1 MKMAAGFS
9 AAIFATSARRTLG
22 ELAVVSLAS
31 VKRVSPKAIK
41 TNGSGTAESVT
52 VNVAAETAGPLK
64 VAASRKTMGKDLFIA
79 RCYGPGGSQI
89 MKLLFAALL
98 CIPAVAAAAGTAPS
112 ESARWQQHARHVH
125 IIRDNWGIAHV
136 YGKSD
141 ADAVFGMIYAQAED
155 DFNRIERNYLVSLG
169 WLAQAEGESA
179 VYDDLR
185 ARLFIDVGRLQQQY
199 RAAPAWLKS
208 LMDAWA
214 DGLNYF
220 LSTHSAVHP
229 KVIRR
234 FEPWMALSFTEGS
247 IGGDIETVDLGRLQ
261 KFYGEAGPPKV
272 SLRPASEPLLEEF
285 PGGSNGFAI
294 APKLTA
300 SGHAMLWINPHTSY
314 YFRSELQMVSE
325 QGLNVYGAV
334 TWGQFFVYQGFNTHN
349 GWMHTSYGGDAIDEY
364 AEDIVKKSD
373 GLYYRYGRQLK
384 KLRVSRVTVPFKQAE
399 GAGSRTFTVYR
410 SHHGPIIRSQ
420 NGKWIAIKL
429 LQKPVPA
436 LTQSYLRTKTTDYAS
451 FRKTQDLRTDTSNN
465 TVYADTNGTIA
476 YFHGNFIPKRDTSF
490 DFTRPVDGSNP
501 ATEWQGPHAVE
512 DTITLLNPGNGWLFN
527 SNNWPFS
534 SAGDRSPK
542 RENYPHYMW
551 TKGENPRGPH
561 AIEVL
566 SRMHAATLDSLIA
579 AGYDGHLTA
588 FDVLLPPLFAAFDA
602 LPAADARRADLKEAI
617 ETLRGWNRRTS
628 ADSVATAIAIFWGQG
643 LIERNGA
650 AARDADEPVYDY
662 LVDKLTD
669 AERIEG
675 LSAALEKLQQDF
687 GRRQIAWGEIN
698 RFQRLT
704 DDIVQP
710 FDDAKASLPVGF
722 APSQWGALASFDSS
736 KPRKTKKIYGSVGNS
751 FVAAVDFG
759 PTIHAKAI
767 MSGGESGDPSSSH
780 FTDQA
785 LMFSQGRFR
794 DVLFYP
800 EEIRAHAERSYQP

>member
-1 MKMAAGFS
+1 
-9 AAIFATSARRTLG
+9 
-22 ELAVVSLAS
+22 
-31 VKRVSPKAIK
+31 
-41 TNGSGTAESVT
+41 
-52 VNVAAETAGPLK
+52 
-64 VAASRKTMGKDLFIA
+64 
-79 RCYGPGGSQI
+79 
-89 MKLLFAALL
+89 MKLFFAALM
-98 CIPAVAAAAGTAPS
+98 CIPAVVCAAGASDAAS
-112 ESARWQQHARHVH
+112 ENAWREHAQRVH

-155 DFNRIERNYLVSLG
+155 DFNRIEHNYLVSLG

-179 VYDDLR
+179 LYSDLR

-199 RAAPAWLKS
+199 RAAPVWLKS
-208 LMDAWA
+208 LMDAWS

-229 KVIRR
+229 KVIRH

-247 IGGDIETVDLGRLQ
+247 IGGDIETIDLKQLE
-261 KFYGEAGPPKV
+261 KFYGPATPPMAALPGAATDPV
-272 SLRPASEPLLEEF
+272 PEEF

-325 QGLNVYGAV
+325 AGLNVYGAV

-364 AEDIVKKSD
+364 AEDLVKKPD
-373 GLYYRYGRQLK
+373 GLYYRYGPGLK
-384 KLRVSRVTVPFKQAE
+384 KLRASVVRIPIKQA
-399 GAGSRTFTVYR
+399 AGLGKRSFTVYH
-410 SHHGPIIRSQ
+410 SHHGPIIRAE

-429 LQKPVPA
+429 LQEPVPA
-436 LTQSYLRTKTTDYAS
+436 LSQSFLRTKTTDYAS
-451 FRKTQDLRTDTSNN
+451 FRKTQDMRTDTSNN
-465 TVYADTNGTIA
+465 TVYADASGTIA

-490 DFTRPVDGSNP
+490 DFTHPVDGSNP
-501 ATEWQGPHAVE
+501 ATEWHGPHAIA
-512 DTITLLNPGNGWLFN
+512 DTITLLNPSNGWLFN

-534 SAGDRSPK
+534 AAGEQSPK
-542 RENYPHYMW
+542 VENYPRYMW

-561 AIEVL
+561 AVEVL
-566 SRMHAATLDSLIA
+566 SKLRDATLDSLIA

-588 FDVLLPPLFAAFDA
+588 FDILLPPLIHAYDA
-602 LPAADARRADLKEAI
+602 LPGADPRRASLAEAI
-617 ETLRGWNRRTS
+617 DTLRAWNRRTS
-628 ADSVATAIAIFWGQG
+628 ADSVATAVAIFWGQG

-650 AARDADEPVYDY
+650 AARDADEPAYDY

-669 AERIEG
+669 DERLEG
-675 LSAALEKLQQDF
+675 LSAALAKLQQDF
-687 GRRQIAWGEIN
+687 GRWRIAWGEIN

-704 DDIVQP
+704 GDIVQP
-710 FDDAKASLPVGF
+710 FDDARPSLPVGF

-736 KPRKTKKIYGSVGNS
+736 KPRKTKKIYGSTGNS
-751 FVAAVDFG
+751 FIAAVDFG
-759 PTIHAKAI
+759 PTIHAKAL
-767 MSGGESGDPSSSH
+767 MSGGESGDPSSPH

-800 EEIRAHAERSYQP
+800 EDVRAHAERSYQPGK

>member
-1 MKMAAGFS
+1 
-9 AAIFATSARRTLG
+9 
-22 ELAVVSLAS
+22 
-31 VKRVSPKAIK
+31 
-41 TNGSGTAESVT
+41 
-52 VNVAAETAGPLK
+52 
-64 VAASRKTMGKDLFIA
+64 
-79 RCYGPGGSQI
+79 
-89 MKLLFAALL
+89 MKLLFAVLL
-98 CIPAVAAAAGTAPS
+98 CIPVVAGAAGAATG
-112 ESARWQQHARHVH
+112 ENARWQQHAKQVH

-155 DFNRIERNYLVSLG
+155 DFNRIERNYLMSLG
-169 WLAQAEGESA
+169 WLAQAEGESEL
-179 VYDDLR
+179 YSDLR
-185 ARLFIDVGRLQQQY
+185 ARLFIDVGRLQRQY
-199 RAAPAWLKS
+199 RAAPVWLKS
-208 LMDAWA
+208 LMDSWSE
-214 DGLNYF
+214 GLNYF
-220 LSTHSAVHP
+220 LATHPAVHP
-229 KVIRR
+229 KVIHH

-247 IGGDIETVDLGRLQ
+247 IGGDIETVDLKQLE
-261 KFYGEAGPPKV
+261 KFYGPAVSPAAGLTPTALPTPAARSGLV
-272 SLRPASEPLLEEF
+272 SDPVPEEF

-364 AEDIVKKSD
+364 AEDILKKSA
-373 GLYYRYGRQLK
+373 GLYYRYGKQLK
-384 KLRVSRVTVPFKQAE
+384 KLRVSQLVVPFKQAD
-399 GAGSRTFTVYR
+399 GSGSRTFTVYH
-410 SHHGPIIRSQ
+410 SHHGPIIRAE
-420 NGKWIAIKL
+420 NGKWIAIRL

-436 LTQSYLRTKTTDYAS
+436 LTQSYLRTKTSDYAS
-451 FRKTQDLRTDTSNN
+451 FRRTQDLRTDTSNN
-465 TVYADTNGTIA
+465 TVYADANGTIA

-490 DFTRPVDGSNP
+490 DFTHPVDGSNP
-501 ATEWQGPHAVE
+501 ATEWQGPHAVA
-512 DTITLLNPGNGWLFN
+512 DTITLLNPSNGWLFN

-534 SAGDRSPK
+534 SAGDQSPQ
-542 RENYPHYMW
+542 RQNYPRYMW

-561 AIEVL
+561 ANEVL
-566 SRMHAATLDSLIA
+566 GRMHGATLDSLIA

-602 LPAADARRADLKEAI
+602 LPAADPERAKLKEAI
-617 ETLRGWNRRTS
+617 EILRGWNRRTA

-650 AARDADEPVYDY
+650 AARDADEPAYDY

-669 AERIEG
+669 AQRIQG
-675 LSAALEKLQQDF
+675 LGAALEKLQQDF
-687 GRRQIAWGEIN
+687 GRWQIAWGEIN
-698 RFQRLT
+698 RFQRVT
-704 DDIVQP
+704 GDIVQP
-710 FDDAKASLPVGF
+710 FDDAKPSLPVGF

-736 KPRKTKKIYGSVGNS
+736 KPRKTKKIYGSTGNS
-751 FVAAVDFG
+751 FVAAVEFG

-767 MSGGESGDPSSSH
+767 MSGGESGDPSSPH

-785 LMFSQGRFR
+785 LMFSQGHFR

-800 EEIRAHAERSYQP
+800 EDVRAHAERSYQP

>member
-1 MKMAAGFS
+1 
-9 AAIFATSARRTLG
+9 
-22 ELAVVSLAS
+22 
-31 VKRVSPKAIK
+31 
-41 TNGSGTAESVT
+41 
-52 VNVAAETAGPLK
+52 
-64 VAASRKTMGKDLFIA
+64 
-79 RCYGPGGSQI
+79 
-89 MKLLFAALL
+89 MKLFFAALM
-98 CIPAVAAAAGTAPS
+98 CIPAVVCAAGASDAAS
-112 ESARWQQHARHVH
+112 ENAWREHAQRVH

-155 DFNRIERNYLVSLG
+155 DFNRIEHNYLVSLG

-179 VYDDLR
+179 LYSDLR

-199 RAAPAWLKS
+199 RAAPVWLKS
-208 LMDAWA
+208 LMDAWS

-229 KVIRR
+229 KVIRH

-247 IGGDIETVDLGRLQ
+247 IGGDIETIDLKQLE
-261 KFYGEAGPPKV
+261 KFYGPATPPMAALPGAATDPV
-272 SLRPASEPLLEEF
+272 PEEF

-325 QGLNVYGAV
+325 AGLNVYGAV
-334 TWGQFFVYQGFNTHN
+334 TWGQLFVYQGFNTHN

-364 AEDIVKKSD
+364 AEDLVKKTD
-373 GLYYRYGRQLK
+373 GLYYRYGPGLK
-384 KLRVSRVTVPFKQAE
+384 KLRASVVSIPIKQA
-399 GAGSRTFTVYR
+399 AGLDNRSFTVYH
-410 SHHGPIIRSQ
+410 SHHGPIIRAE

-429 LQKPVPA
+429 LQEPVPA
-436 LTQSYLRTKTTDYAS
+436 LSQSFLRTKTTDYAS
-451 FRKTQDLRTDTSNN
+451 FRKTQDMRTDTSNN
-465 TVYADTNGTIA
+465 TVYADASGTIA

-490 DFTRPVDGSNP
+490 DFTHPVDGSNP
-501 ATEWQGPHAVE
+501 ATEWHGPHAIA
-512 DTITLLNPGNGWLFN
+512 DTITLLNPSNGWLFN

-534 SAGDRSPK
+534 AAGEQSPK
-542 RENYPHYMW
+542 VENYPRYMW

-561 AIEVL
+561 AVEVL
-566 SRMHAATLDSLIA
+566 SKLRGATLDSLIA

-588 FDVLLPPLFAAFDA
+588 FDILLPPLIHAYDA
-602 LPAADARRADLKEAI
+602 LPGADPRRASLGEAI
-617 ETLRGWNRRTS
+617 DMLRAWNRRTS
-628 ADSVATAIAIFWGQG
+628 ADSVATAVAIFWGQG

-650 AARDADEPVYDY
+650 AARDADEPAYDY

-669 AERIEG
+669 DERLEG
-675 LSAALEKLQQDF
+675 LSAALAKLQQDF
-687 GRRQIAWGEIN
+687 GRWRIAWGEIN

-704 DDIVQP
+704 GDIVQP
-710 FDDAKASLPVGF
+710 FDDARPSLPVGF

-736 KPRKTKKIYGSVGNS
+736 KPRKTKKIYGSTGNS
-751 FVAAVDFG
+751 FIAAVDFG
-759 PTIHAKAI
+759 PTIHAKAL
-767 MSGGESGDPSSSH
+767 MSGGESGDPSSPH

-800 EEIRAHAERSYQP
+800 EDVRAHAERSYQPGK

>member
-1 MKMAAGFS
+1 
-9 AAIFATSARRTLG
+9 
-22 ELAVVSLAS
+22 
-31 VKRVSPKAIK
+31 
-41 TNGSGTAESVT
+41 
-52 VNVAAETAGPLK
+52 
-64 VAASRKTMGKDLFIA
+64 
-79 RCYGPGGSQI
+79 
-89 MKLLFAALL
+89 MKLFFAALM
-98 CIPAVAAAAGTAPS
+98 CIPAVVCAAGAGDAAS
-112 ESARWQQHARHVH
+112 ENAWREHAQRVH

-155 DFNRIERNYLVSLG
+155 DFNRIEHNYLVSLG

-179 VYDDLR
+179 LYSDLR

-199 RAAPAWLKS
+199 RAAPVWLKS
-208 LMDAWA
+208 LMDAWS

-229 KVIRR
+229 KVIRH

-247 IGGDIETVDLGRLQ
+247 IGGDIETIDLKQLE
-261 KFYGEAGPPKV
+261 KFYGPATPPMAALPGAATDPV
-272 SLRPASEPLLEEF
+272 PEEF

-314 YFRSELQMVSE
+314 YFRAELQMVSE
-325 QGLNVYGAV
+325 AGLNVYGAV

-364 AEDIVKKSD
+364 AEDLVKKPD
-373 GLYYRYGRQLK
+373 GLYYRYGPGLK
-384 KLRVSRVTVPFKQAE
+384 KLRASVVRIPIKQA
-399 GAGSRTFTVYR
+399 AGLGKRSFTVYH
-410 SHHGPIIRSQ
+410 SHHGPIIRAE

-429 LQKPVPA
+429 LQEPVPA
-436 LTQSYLRTKTTDYAS
+436 LSQSFLRTKTTDYAS
-451 FRKTQDLRTDTSNN
+451 FRKTQDMRTDTSNN
-465 TVYADTNGTIA
+465 TVYADASGTIA

-490 DFTRPVDGSNP
+490 DFTHPVDGSNP
-501 ATEWQGPHAVE
+501 ATEWHGPHAIA
-512 DTITLLNPGNGWLFN
+512 DTITLLNPSNGWLFN

-534 SAGDRSPK
+534 AAGEQSPK
-542 RENYPHYMW
+542 VENYPRYMW

-561 AIEVL
+561 AVEVL
-566 SRMHAATLDSLIA
+566 SKLRDATLDSLIA

-588 FDVLLPPLFAAFDA
+588 FDILLPPLIHAYDA
-602 LPAADARRADLKEAI
+602 LPGADPRRASLGEAI
-617 ETLRGWNRRTS
+617 DTLRAWNRRTS
-628 ADSVATAIAIFWGQG
+628 ADSVATAVAIFWGQG

-650 AARDADEPVYDY
+650 AARDADEPAYDY

-669 AERIEG
+669 DERLEG
-675 LSAALEKLQQDF
+675 LSAALAKLQQDF
-687 GRRQIAWGEIN
+687 GRWRIAWGEIN

-704 DDIVQP
+704 GDIVQP
-710 FDDAKASLPVGF
+710 FDDARPSLPVGF

-736 KPRKTKKIYGSVGNS
+736 KPRKTKKIYGSTGNS
-751 FVAAVDFG
+751 FIAAVDFG
-759 PTIHAKAI
+759 PTIHAKAL
-767 MSGGESGDPSSSH
+767 MSGGESGDPSSPH

-800 EEIRAHAERSYQP
+800 EDVRAHAERSYQPGK

>member
-1 MKMAAGFS
+1 
-9 AAIFATSARRTLG
+9 
-22 ELAVVSLAS
+22 
-31 VKRVSPKAIK
+31 
-41 TNGSGTAESVT
+41 
-52 VNVAAETAGPLK
+52 
-64 VAASRKTMGKDLFIA
+64 
-79 RCYGPGGSQI
+79 
-89 MKLLFAALL
+89 MKLLLAALL
-98 CIPAVAAAAGTAPS
+98 CIPAVVCAAGASEAPS
-112 ESARWQQHARHVH
+112 ENARGQQHAQRVH

-155 DFNRIERNYLVSLG
+155 DFNRIERNYLIGLG

-179 VYDDLR
+179 LYSDLR

-208 LMDAWA
+208 LMNAWS

-229 KVIRR
+229 KVIRH

-247 IGGDIETVDLGRLQ
+247 IGGDIETIDLKQLE
-261 KFYGEAGPPKV
+261 KFYGPATPPTV
-272 SLRPASEPLLEEF
+272 RSRAATDPVPEEF
-285 PGGSNGFAI
+285 SGGSNGFAI

-325 QGLNVYGAV
+325 QGLNAYGAV
-334 TWGQFFVYQGFNTHN
+334 TWGQFFVYQGFNAHN

-364 AEDIVKKSD
+364 AEDLVKQPD
-373 GLYYRYGRQLK
+373 GLYYRYGPKLE
-384 KLRVSRVTVPFKQAE
+384 KLRASVVSIPVKQA
-399 GAGSRTFTVYR
+399 AGLSYRSFTVYH
-410 SHHGPIIRSQ
+410 SHHGPIIRAE

-429 LQKPVPA
+429 LQEPVPA
-436 LTQSYLRTKTTDYAS
+436 LSQSFLRTKTTDYAS
-451 FRKTQDLRTDTSNN
+451 FRKTQDMRTDTSNN
-465 TVYADTNGTIA
+465 TVYADANGTIA

-490 DFTRPVDGSNP
+490 DFTHPVDGSNP
-501 ATEWQGPHAVE
+501 ATEWQGPHAIA
-512 DTITLLNPGNGWLFN
+512 DTITLLNPSNGWLFN

-534 SAGDRSPK
+534 AAGEQSPK
-542 RENYPHYMW
+542 VENYPRYMW

-561 AIEVL
+561 AVEVL
-566 SRMHAATLDSLIA
+566 SKLRGATLDSLIA

-588 FDVLLPPLFAAFDA
+588 FDILLPPLTKAYDA
-602 LPAADARRADLKEAI
+602 LPSADPRRAGLAEAI
-617 ETLRGWNRRTS
+617 DTLRAWNRRTS
-628 ADSVATAIAIFWGQG
+628 ADSVATAVAIFWGQG

-662 LVDKLTD
+662 LVDTLTD
-669 AERIEG
+669 AERLDG
-675 LSAALEKLQQDF
+675 LAAALAKLQQDF
-687 GRRQIAWGEIN
+687 GRWQIAWGEIN

-710 FDDAKASLPVGF
+710 FDDARASLPVGF

-736 KPRKTKKIYGSVGNS
+736 KPHKTKRIYGSTGNS
-751 FVAAVDFG
+751 FIAAVDFG
-759 PTIHAKAI
+759 PTIHAKAL
-767 MSGGESGDPSSSH
+767 MSGGESGDPASPH
-780 FTDQA
+780 FNDQA
-785 LMFSQGRFR
+785 LMFSQGEFR

-800 EEIRAHAERSYQP
+800 EDVRAHAERSYQPGQ

>member
-1 MKMAAGFS
+1 
-9 AAIFATSARRTLG
+9 
-22 ELAVVSLAS
+22 
-31 VKRVSPKAIK
+31 
-41 TNGSGTAESVT
+41 
-52 VNVAAETAGPLK
+52 
-64 VAASRKTMGKDLFIA
+64 
-79 RCYGPGGSQI
+79 
-89 MKLLFAALL
+89 MKLLLAALL
-98 CIPAVAAAAGTAPS
+98 CFPATANAANAGGGENS
-112 ESARWQQHARHVH
+112 RWQQRAAQIH

-155 DFNRIERNYLVSLG
+155 DFNRVERNYLNGLG
-169 WLAQAEGESA
+169 WLAQSEGEAAIYS
-179 VYDDLR
+179 DLR
-185 ARLFIDVGRLQQQY
+185 ERLFIDVGRLQQQY
-199 RAAPAWLKS
+199 RGAPAWLKT
-208 LMDAWA
+208 LMVAWS

-220 LSTHSAVHP
+220 LSKHANVRP
-229 KVIRR
+229 KVIHH

-247 IGGDIETVDLGRLQ
+247 IGGDIETIDLSSLE
-261 KFYGEAGPPKV
+261 KFYGAAIPPMV
-272 SLRPASEPLLEEF
+272 HAAPAAAQMVPEEF

-325 QGLNVYGAV
+325 RGLNVYGAV

-349 GWMHTSYGGDAIDEY
+349 GWMHTSDGADAIDEY
-364 AEDIVKKSD
+364 AEDIVKKPD
-373 GLYYRYGRQLK
+373 GLYYKYGAQLR
-384 KLRVSRVTVPFKQAE
+384 KLRSTRIDVPFKQ
-399 GAGSRTFTVYR
+399 GARMGSRSFTVYH
-410 SHHGPIIRSQ
+410 SHHGPIIRAE

-429 LQKPVPA
+429 LQEPVAA
-436 LTQSYLRTKTTDYAS
+436 LSQSYLRTKTVDYAS
-451 FRKTQDLRTDTSNN
+451 FRRTQDMRTDTSNN
-465 TVYADTNGTIA
+465 TVYADADGTIA

-501 ATEWQGPHAVE
+501 ATEWQGPHAIE
-512 DTITLLNPGNGWLFN
+512 DTITLLNPSNGWLFN

-534 SAGDRSPK
+534 AAGDQSPK
-542 RENYPHYMW
+542 REKYPRYMW

-566 SRMHAATLDSLIA
+566 GKIRNATLDGLIA

-588 FDVLLPPLFAAFDA
+588 FEVLLPPLFAAYDA
-602 LPAADARRADLKEAI
+602 LPATDPRRAGLTEPI
-617 ETLRGWNRRTS
+617 ETLRAWNRRTS
-628 ADSVATAIAIFWGQG
+628 ADSVATALAIFWGQG

-650 AARDADEPVYDY
+650 AARNAGQPVYDY

-669 AERIEG
+669 AQRIDG
-675 LSAALEKLQQDF
+675 MSAALEKLQQDF
-687 GRRQIAWGEIN
+687 GRWQIAWGEVN

-710 FDDAKASLPVGF
+710 FDDSRPSLPVGF
-722 APSQWGALASFDSS
+722 APSQWGALASFDST
-736 KPRKTKKIYGSVGNS
+736 KPRKTKKIYGAVGNS

-767 MSGGESGDPSSSH
+767 LSGGESGDPSSPH

-785 LMFSQGRFR
+785 QMFSQGRFR

-800 EEIRAHAERSYQP
+800 EDVRAHAERSYQP

>member
-1 MKMAAGFS
+1 
-9 AAIFATSARRTLG
+9 
-22 ELAVVSLAS
+22 
-31 VKRVSPKAIK
+31 
-41 TNGSGTAESVT
+41 
-52 VNVAAETAGPLK
+52 
-64 VAASRKTMGKDLFIA
+64 
-79 RCYGPGGSQI
+79 
-89 MKLLFAALL
+89 MKLLFAALS
-98 CIPAVAAAAGTAPS
+98 CIPLIVNAAEAASSENAP
-112 ESARWQQHARHVH
+112 QQRAKRVQ

-169 WLAQAEGESA
+169 WLSQAEGESA
-179 VYDDLR
+179 LYSDLR
-185 ARLFIDVGRLQQQY
+185 ARLFIDERRLQRQY

-220 LSTHSAVHP
+220 LSSHPAVHP
-229 KVIRR
+229 KVIQH

-247 IGGDIETVDLGRLQ
+247 IGGDIETIDLKQLE
-261 KFYGEAGPPKV
+261 KFYSSATPPV
-272 SLRPASEPLLEEF
+272 ARSRAPTDPVAEEY

-294 APKLTA
+294 SPKLTA

-334 TWGQFFVYQGFNTHN
+334 TWGQFFVYQGFNAHN

-364 AEDIVKKSD
+364 AEDVVKKSD
-373 GLYYRYGRQLK
+373 GLYYRYGTELK
-384 KLRVSRVTVPFKQAE
+384 KLRVSVVTIPIKQA
-399 GAGSRTFTVYR
+399 GGSSHRSFTVYH
-410 SHHGPIIRSQ
+410 SHHGPIIRAE

-429 LQKPVPA
+429 LQVPVPA
-436 LTQSYLRTKTTDYAS
+436 LSQSFLRTKTTDYAS
-451 FRKTQDLRTDTSNN
+451 FRKTQDMRTDTSNN
-465 TVYADTNGTIA
+465 TVYADADGTIA
-476 YFHGNFIPKRDTSF
+476 YFHGNFIPKRDSSF
-490 DFTRPVDGSNP
+490 DFTHPVDGSNP
-501 ATEWQGPHAVE
+501 ATEWHGPHAIA
-512 DTITLLNPGNGWLFN
+512 DTITLLNPSNGWLFN

-534 SAGDRSPK
+534 AAGDQSPK
-542 RENYPHYMW
+542 RENYPRYMW
-551 TKGENPRGPH
+551 WKGENPRGPH
-561 AIEVL
+561 AVEVL
-566 SRMHAATLDSLIA
+566 SKLHNATLDSLIA

-588 FDVLLPPLFAAFDA
+588 FDNLLPPLLKAYDA
-602 LPAADARRADLKEAI
+602 LPAADPRRAGLREPID
-617 ETLRGWNRRTS
+617 TLRGWNRRTTE
-628 ADSVATAIAIFWGQG
+628 DSVATALAIFWGQG

-675 LSAALEKLQQDF
+675 LSAALAKLQQDF
-687 GRRQIAWGEIN
+687 GRWQIAWGEIN

-710 FDDAKASLPVGF
+710 FDDGRPSLPVGF
-722 APSQWGALASFDSS
+722 APSQWGALASFDST

-767 MSGGESGDPSSSH
+767 MSGGESGNPSSPH

-800 EEIRAHAERSYQP
+800 EDVRAHAERSYQP

>member
-1 MKMAAGFS
+1 
-9 AAIFATSARRTLG
+9 
-22 ELAVVSLAS
+22 
-31 VKRVSPKAIK
+31 
-41 TNGSGTAESVT
+41 
-52 VNVAAETAGPLK
+52 
-64 VAASRKTMGKDLFIA
+64 
-79 RCYGPGGSQI
+79 

-98 CIPAVAAAAGTAPS
+98 CIPVAAAGAAGTAPG
-112 ESARWQQHARHVH
+112 ESARWQQHAKRVH

-141 ADAVFGMIYAQAED
+141 ADTVFGMIYAQAED

-169 WLAQAEGESA
+169 WLAQAEGESEL
-179 VYDDLR
+179 YSDLR
-185 ARLFIDVGRLQQQY
+185 ARLFIDVGRLQRQY

-208 LMDAWA
+208 LMDAWSE
-214 DGLNYF
+214 GLNYF
-220 LSTHSAVHP
+220 LSTHPAVHP
-229 KVIRR
+229 KLIRH

-247 IGGDIETVDLGRLQ
+247 IGGDIETVDLKQLQ
-261 KFYGEAGPPKV
+261 EFYGHTVPPAAGLTPPAPPTPAAH
-272 SLRPASEPLLEEF
+272 SGPASDPVAEES

-364 AEDIVKKSD
+364 AEDILKKSD
-373 GLYYRYGRQLK
+373 GLYYRYGNQLK
-384 KLRVSRVTVPFKQAE
+384 KLRVSQLIIPFKQAD
-399 GAGSRTFTVYR
+399 GTGSRTFTVYH
-410 SHHGPIIRSQ
+410 SHHGPIIRAEK
-420 NGKWIAIKL
+420 GKWIAIRL
-429 LQKPVPA
+429 LQEPVPA

-451 FRKTQDLRTDTSNN
+451 FRKTQDMRTDTSNN
-465 TVYADTNGTIA
+465 TVYADANGTIA
-476 YFHGNFIPKRDTSF
+476 YFHGNFIPKRNASF

-512 DTITLLNPGNGWLFN
+512 DTITLLNPSNGWLFN

-534 SAGDRSPK
+534 SAGDQSPK
-542 RENYPHYMW
+542 RENYPRYMW

-561 AIEVL
+561 ANEVL
-566 SRMHAATLDSLIA
+566 SRMHGATLDSLIA

-602 LPAADARRADLKEAI
+602 LPAVDPKRASLKDAI
-617 ETLRGWNRRTS
+617 EILRGWNRRTAVDS
-628 ADSVATAIAIFWGQG
+628 AATSIAIFWGQG

-669 AERIEG
+669 AQRIEG

-687 GRRQIAWGEIN
+687 GRWQIAWGEIN
-698 RFQRLT
+698 RFQRVT

-736 KPRKTKKIYGSVGNS
+736 KPRKTKKIYGSTGNS
-751 FVAAVDFG
+751 FVAAVEFG
-759 PTIHAKAI
+759 PTIHAKAV
-767 MSGGESGDPSSSH
+767 MSGGESGDPSSPH

-785 LMFSQGRFR
+785 LMFSQGNFR

-800 EEIRAHAERSYQP
+800 EDVRAHAERSYQP